1 MIKFPLIL
9 IFVIASSCSSQ
20 KEAQHKRALVKESW
34 TGHPISELMEHPY
47 FKDLL
52 VKKVPHDNGIET
64 WVFRQQ
70 TKFQTGA
77 YCQSLGGCMGMPQYS
92 CDNTFSV
99 KKDVVIGFEQTG
111 SCPGPSTIEPLKK

>member
-1 MIKFPLIL
+1 MNKLPLLLIL
-9 IFVIASSCSSQ
+9 FVAACSSY
-20 KEAQHKRALVKESW
+20 KEKVEKKQTLMEESW
-34 TGHPISELMEHPY
+34 KGHNVAELREHPY
-47 FKDLL
+47 FKDLSI
-52 VKKVPHDNGIET
+52 KKVTHEGGIET

-99 KKDVVIGFEQTG
+99 KNDVILGYEQTG
-111 SCPGPSTIEPLKK
+111 GCPDTKTSEPLKK

>member
-1 MIKFPLIL
+1 MNKLPLLL
-9 IFVIASSCSSQ
+9 IFIFTACSSYK
-20 KEAQHKRALVKESW
+20 KEVEHKRSLVLERWK
-34 TGHPISELMEHPY
+34 GHDISELMEHPY
-47 FKDLL
+47 FKDLSI
-52 VKKVPHDNGIET
+52 KKVTHEDGIET

-99 KKDVVIGFEQTG
+99 KNDVILGYEQTG
-111 SCPGPSTIEPLKK
+111 GCPDTSTIEPLKK